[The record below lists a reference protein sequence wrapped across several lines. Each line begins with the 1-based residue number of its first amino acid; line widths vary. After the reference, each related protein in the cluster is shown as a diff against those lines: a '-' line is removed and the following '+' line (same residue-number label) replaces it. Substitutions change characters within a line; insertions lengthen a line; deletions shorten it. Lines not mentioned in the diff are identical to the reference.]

1 MVNIV
6 DKPLTGV
13 GATYEHNRLLADSY
27 RRWTGQELVS
37 AEHDREKGLEELL
50 FTAPRVILSH
60 GTESD
65 PVLNYG
71 NRMALELWEMTWE
84 QLTSTPSRLTA
95 EPMERAE
102 RDRFFTQV
110 TANGYVDNYTGI
122 RISRTG
128 RRFYIVNATVWNLV
142 DEQGIYR
149 GQAATFLDYKFL

>member
-1 MVNIV
+1 MI
-6 DKPLTGV
+6 DRPLTGA
-13 GATYEHNRLLADSY
+13 GAAYEHSKLLVDSY
-27 RRWTGQELVS
+27 RRWTGRDLVP
-37 AEHDREKGLEELL
+37 AEKSDGISLEEQL

-71 NRMALELWEMTWE
+71 NRLALKLWEMEWE

-102 RDRFFTQV
+102 RDHFFTQV
-110 TANGYVDNYTGI
+110 TANGYIDNYTGI

-149 GQAATFLDYKFL
+149 GQAATFQDYKYI